1 MTVSSRTP
9 EGQPGTCPIC
19 SASVVVEPSILFG
32 DATCPRCGQL
42 LWFVQISE
50 QSIFFPERS
59 SMPSKDRVAEYIAVQ
74 LGVDRDRIL
83 NNPQIWNEIAA
94 DSLDTVELLMMIEQ
108 EYRDD

>member
-1 MTVSSRTP
+1 
-9 EGQPGTCPIC
+9 
-19 SASVVVEPSILFG
+19 
-32 DATCPRCGQL
+32 
-42 LWFVQISE
+42 
-50 QSIFFPERS
+50 
-59 SMPSKDRVAEYIAVQ
+59 MPSKDRVAEYIAVQ